1 MFIFGRKKKEKSLY
15 EIYQELAEKHGVP
28 VELIRAIGGAHLAY
42 DGYVE
47 LMKRIDP
54 EGDLEKIKKSLT

>member
-28 VELIRAIGGAHLAY
+28 FEVIDAIDGVHLAR

-47 LMKRIDP
+47 FMKRIDP